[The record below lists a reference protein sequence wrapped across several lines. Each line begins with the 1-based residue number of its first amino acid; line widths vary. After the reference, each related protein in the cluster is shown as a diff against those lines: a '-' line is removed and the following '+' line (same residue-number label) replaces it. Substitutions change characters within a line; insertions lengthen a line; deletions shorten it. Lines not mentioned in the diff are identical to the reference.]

1 VRDHVRMFIRIWS
14 KCKGLFKWYI
24 CWPDWNLRSLY
35 LKRNVQCRDAFGH
48 KDKVH
53 SYSYRKVVVEGI
65 HKYPRKLG
73 SLRKAESVAD
83 RGAEE
88 KTELGLI
95 YGYKFSSRRGNGNT
109 IQAQFSSS
117 LTPVP
122 RSCSRLLLLLS
133 PPLLVHFLWSLLGD
147 LEKPWT
153 RES

>member
-1 VRDHVRMFIRIWS
+1 MRLAARTRYIRIHTE
-14 KCKGLFKWYI
+14 
-24 CWPDWNLRSLY
+24 RSY
-35 LKRNVQCRDAFGH
+35 
-48 KDKVH
+48 
-53 SYSYRKVVVEGI
+53 EGI

-133 PPLLVHFLWSLLGD
+133 PPFARPLPLVT
-147 LEKPWT
+147 T
-153 RES
+153 RRSRETLDARELRRMNTFVQHPSHARMKHGTDVTEAR